1 MPAIIIIIVSTR
13 MNNFHFLTVR
23 NLDGWYA
30 NVVQV
35 AGFKLLGN
43 N

>member
-1 MPAIIIIIVSTR
+1 MPAIIIIVSTR

-23 NLDGWYA
+23 NLDDRCA